1 MNVYE
6 VVGLVDILL
15 VIFCLCAWLT
25 VILVGIWRWFK
36 SHWEHSMK
44 SAMEF
49 DERRRR

>member
-15 VIFCLCAWLT
+15 VIFCLCAGLT

-36 SHWEHSMK
+36 SQWRWSL
-44 SAMEF
+44 S
-49 DERRRR
+49 R